1 MDVRK
6 ENPGPAV
13 DRGRSPTG
21 SAGRERLFGA
31 LAVALAVFLCLLV
44 AELVLRFL
52 PVHSGLWTLP
62 VNASQPIYRFM
73 ADREF
78 VFSRDWNFSIVN
90 RGRTNNDG
98 FVNDADY
105 AVEGRA
111 PLLAVVGDSYVE
123 AAMVPNRETFYGRLA
138 DALGPRGR
146 VYSFGASGAPLS
158 QYLAW
163 AQHAAEKYR
172 PRGIVILVI
181 GNDFDESLLAYNVKP
196 GFHLYAKDPSGE
208 LRLAL
213 TDFTP
218 SPWRSLLRQSALA
231 RYFAFNLHGFETLA
245 QIGTVLVPPAR
256 ADNAPY
262 AGNTSADASPRR
274 VNDSYQAIEAFFRDL
289 PLMTRLA
296 ADRIMFLVDGARY
309 ERDVAGV
316 EQSYFGL
323 MRKRFIAEA
332 TRRGYEAIDLQPWFV
347 AKGRVGATRF
357 DFPTDGH
364 WNAAGHSV
372 AAEALAS
379 SSLYRTVFGAR

>member
-1 MDVRK
+1 MNAREEEPK
-6 ENPGPAV
+6 AAV
-13 DRGRSPTG
+13 DRPRSGTA

-31 LAVALAVFLCLLV
+31 LAVALALVLCLLV
-44 AELVLRFL
+44 AELALRFL

-73 ADREF
+73 PDREF
-78 VFSRDWNFSIVN
+78 LFSRDWNFSIVN
-90 RGRTNNDG
+90 RGRANNDG
-98 FVNDADY
+98 FVNQADY
-105 AVEGRA
+105 ALADRS

-138 DALGPRGR
+138 DALGSRGR
-146 VYSFGASGAPLS
+146 IYSFGASGAPLS
-158 QYLAW
+158 QYLVW
-163 AQHAAEKYR
+163 AQYAAEKYR

-181 GNDFDESLLAYNVKP
+181 GNDFDESLAAYSVKP
-196 GFHLYAKDPSGE
+196 GFHLYAKDSSGE

-213 TDFTP
+213 TEFSP

-231 RYFAFNLHGFETLA
+231 RYFVFNLHGFETLA
-245 QIGTVLVPPAR
+245 HVGTFLVPPAR

-262 AGNTSADASPRR
+262 TGNTAADASPRR
-274 VNDSYQAIEAFFRDL
+274 VDDSYQAIDAFFRDL
-289 PLMTRLA
+289 PVMTKLA
-296 ADRIMFLVDGARY
+296 ADRIAFLVDGARY
-309 ERDVAGV
+309 ERDVTGV

-332 TRRGYEAIDLQPWFV
+332 TRRGYEAIDLQPWFL

-364 WNAAGHSV
+364 WNAAGHAI

-379 SSLYRTVFGAR
+379 SALYRTTFGGR